1 YTPEI
6 AEAFGQYEG
15 LDMVLEQAAADIKAI
30 GMSKETFGK
39 LWASHWLLPS
49 VGQGFEMMQRGVI
62 PTESTAAEPLGL
74 DRLMTA
80 LDIMPAWRDKLTA
93 ISYHP
98 YTRVDVRRMHK
109 IGTLDD
115 ADLVKAYMDLGFDRE
130 KAEKMRDFT
139 IQYNFRPPEIDRT
152 EEDTERAK
160 QKDLTKA
167 DVLNGYYD
175 GLLTPDETAEVLD
188 RLGYSEAEIVYYK
201 SRVDFER
208 DTEEVDTQ
216 INEYHDLYVFHIIDF
231 NEAQDKIGELNLPAE
246 RAERLFRKWDIERRA
261 RA

>member
-1 YTPEI
+1 
-6 AEAFGQYEG
+6 
-15 LDMVLEQAAADIKAI
+15 
-30 GMSKETFGK
+30 
-39 LWASHWLLPS
+39 
-49 VGQGFEMMQRGVI
+49 
-62 PTESTAAEPLGL
+62 
-74 DRLMTA
+74 
-80 LDIMPAWRDKLTA
+80 
-93 ISYHP
+93 
-98 YTRVDVRRMHK
+98 MHK

-139 IQYNFRPPEIDRT
+139 IQYNFRPPSIDQT

-175 GLLTPDETAEVLD
+175 GLLTPGETDEVLD

-208 DTEEVDTQ
+208 DTEEVDSQ
-216 INEYHDLYVFHIIDF
+216 INEYHDLYVYYIIEF
-231 NEAQDKIGELNLPAE
+231 NEAQDKLGELNLPAE
-246 RAERLFRKWDIERRA
+246 RVERLFRKWDIERRA
-261 RA
+261 RASKPTKSELMTFLRKGTIKQPVFIEEMKGLRYSDKYIGWYLKAK